1 MKKSTKYIP
10 EGLHT
15 VTPYL
20 TVRNAAKALEFYKRA
35 FGAKELHRMAG
46 PDGRVMHA
54 AFQIG
59 DSQIFL
65 SDEITEMPTSKSPE
79 SLNGSPVSILIYVQ
93 DVDSFFNTATQ
104 AGGTPL
110 EKPTDMFW
118 GDRWSTIRDPF
129 GHMWQ
134 IATRVEEVTPEEMKK
149 RMTQMMSAPRTA

>member
-1 MKKSTKYIP
+1 MKRSTKYVP

-35 FGAKELHRMAG
+35 FGAKELHRMPG

-54 AFQIG
+54 AIQIG

-65 SDEITEMPTSKSPE
+65 SDEFTEMPTSRLPE
-79 SLNGSPVSILIYVQ
+79 SLNGSPVTILIYVQ
-93 DVDSFFNTATQ
+93 DVDSVFNTATQ
-104 AGGTPL
+104 AGGTAL

-118 GDRWSTIRDPF
+118 GDRWSTVRDPF
-129 GHMWQ
+129 GHLWA
-134 IATRVEEVTPEEMKK
+134 IATRVEEVTPEEMQK
-149 RMTQMMSAPRTA
+149 RSAEFFAAQSRR

>member
-35 FGAKELHRMAG
+35 FGAKELHRMPG
-46 PDGRVMHA
+46 PDGRLVHA

-59 DSQIFL
+59 DSQLFL
-65 SDEITEMPTSKSPE
+65 SDEFPEMGNSRSPE
-79 SLNGSPVSILIYVQ
+79 TLNGTPVSILIYVA
-93 DVDSFFNTATQ
+93 DVDSVFNSATQ
-104 AGGTPL
+104 AGGTPV

-118 GDRWSTIRDPF
+118 GDRWATVRDPF
-129 GHMWQ
+129 GHAWQ
-134 IATRVEEVTPEEMKK
+134 IATHVEDVTPEEMKK
-149 RMTQMMSAPRTA
+149 RSAEFFAAQSRR